1 MGCSQHGFQSQ
12 RLVLDPSNKL
22 PLYRRTGVKAPSPQ
36 IQSQEPST
44 QAPSQGTSAS
54 SGQYCIY
61 QKPKQVTCNVAHMKR
76 VTHQFKYYCGTQS
89 QQKVC
94 TGHRCVIIIT
104 EFGPWTNAKH
114 VRANDSFFEFKFY
127 MLTFLKKKWM
137 VISLFS
143 PLFPAG
149 LRLGCAFHDEWDWF
163 DTWLHFMALEFPA
176 SSYSGRSH
184 I

>member
-1 MGCSQHGFQSQ
+1 MIIAISEIGCSQHGFQSQ

-44 QAPSQGTSAS
+44 QATLQTTSAS
-54 SGQYCIY
+54 GGQYCIY

-94 TGHRCVIIIT
+94 TGHRCVTIIIELDHEQT
-104 EFGPWTNAKH
+104 QKTYAQIIYRKIPKISPGAYIFQRPFLRGLFLEGLIYGGKLA
-114 VRANDSFFEFKFY
+114 FEN
-127 MLTFLKKKWM
+127 
-137 VISLFS
+137 
-143 PLFPAG
+143 
-149 LRLGCAFHDEWDWF
+149 RLG
-163 DTWLHFMALEFPA
+163 
-176 SSYSGRSH
+176 
-184 I
+184 